1 MPNDRL
7 KSYLNLHLIVF
18 IWGFTAVLGAL
29 ITIAADAIVWYRM
42 LFAALF
48 LGLYVFFSKKS
59 FRIPWT
65 SLLHLT
71 FVGLLIALHWIFF
84 FHAIHVSNVS
94 ITLSVFSLG
103 AFLASLLEPL
113 FYGRKVLWY
122 EVFFGLV
129 IIAALSIIM
138 RVEVNYFEGM
148 LFALVSIVLG
158 VLFTLYNGKLIQ
170 KHDSAVITFYEF
182 LAGVLFISCYFLLQ
196 NKFTLD
202 FFTVSINN
210 WLLLLV
216 LSSVCTAY
224 AFTASVKVMKQLSPY
239 TVMLTTNLE
248 PVYGIILAYFIIG
261 GKEKMSGSF
270 YAGAI
275 IIILTV
281 ILNGVLKH
289 QLNKKIKKNNSN
301 IEENGFCTTK

>member
-29 ITIAADAIVWYRM
+29 ISIPADEIVWYRM
-42 LFAALF
+42 LMASVF
-48 LGLYVFFSKKS
+48 LAFYIVFSRKS
-59 FRIPWT
+59 FHIGWT
-65 SLLHLT
+65 SLLKLT
-71 FVGLLIALHWIFF
+71 LVGLLIALHWIFF

-94 ITLSVFSLG
+94 ITLAVFSLG

-138 RVEVNYFEGM
+138 HVEAGYFTGVVYA
-148 LFALVSIVLG
+148 FISIVLG
-158 VLFTLYNGKLIQ
+158 VLFTLFNGKLIQ

-182 LAGVLFISCYFLLQ
+182 LAGVLFISCYFISQ
-196 NKFTLD
+196 DKFTVD
-202 FFTVSINN
+202 FFKVSVNN
-210 WLLLLV
+210 WLLLFV

-248 PVYGIILAYFIIG
+248 PVYGILLAYFIIG
-261 GKEKMSGSF
+261 EKEKMSASF
-270 YAGAI
+270 YIGAVVI
-275 IIILTV
+275 IAVV
-281 ILNGVLKH
+281 ILNGILKYKRSLKKEK
-289 QLNKKIKKNNSN
+289 QLEK
-301 IEENGFCTTK
+301 